1 MTKNTKHAAESG
13 EGLFVP
19 VNRLKKSPKNV
30 RKTPH
35 PQADIEA
42 LAASIAA
49 KGLLQ
54 NLVVEPELDGKGEPT
69 GYYLVTIG
77 EGRRLAHQLRAKR
90 KEIKKTEPVRCVID
104 T

>member
-1 MTKNTKHAAESG
+1 MTTTTQTAETG
-13 EGLFVP
+13 TTLFIP
-19 VNRLKKSPKNV
+19 LNRLKKSPKNV

-54 NLVVEPELDGKGEPT
+54 NLVVEPEMDAKGELT

-77 EGRRLAHQLRAKR
+77 EGRRLAHQLRAQGAVGVFAHLD
-90 KEIKKTEPVRCVID
+90 PPP
-104 T
+104 

>member
-1 MTKNTKHAAESG
+1 MTTTTQTAETG
-13 EGLFVP
+13 TTLFIP
-19 VNRLKKSPKNV
+19 LNRLKKSPKNV

-42 LAASIAA
+42 LAAAA

-54 NLVVEPELDGKGEPT
+54 NLVVEPELDGNGKPT
-69 GYYLVTIG
+69 GYYLITIG

-90 KEIKKTEPVRCVID
+90 KEIKENEPCAA
-104 T
+104 